1 MKLLGHLYFVSIF
14 TSIYVYSYEAI
25 DMKAFQWFSLSII
38 NVVFLLIFLV
48 KSPRVDIIK
57 EISSNIFLKYF
68 SLFFLAASISTLV
81 ALNKIESLVRLTDFF
96 TILITIAL
104 GTFILNKRYIKVNFL
119 ITLFTLSLILDVI
132 SCLNLYRILTLDS
145 DYNYNLANEIRGFY
159 GNKNIT
165 AAALAFKIPFAL
177 QLFFKKKKFYIKFL
191 LLTLISLAFLVI
203 FLLTARA
210 AFVSITLCGI
220 FLTVISAIGY
230 FLHKNF
236 HYLKPL
242 AYIGPL
248 ILALSFFNLVEGND
262 ESLNIQ
268 SRVEL
273 IAEGD
278 ESISQRTRFYFHAIK
293 QFSLTPFLGVGVG
306 NWKIESIKFDSE
318 NIYSYVVPYFAHN
331 DFLEILAET
340 GIIGFI
346 PYFLFIFYIFKITY
360 HNFKD
365 YLHNGKYFQHLLMA
379 LPLIV
384 YFIDMNLNF
393 PLDRPSMQVF
403 LITYIIIL
411 QLDQKNEIRVEKP

>member
-1 MKLLGHLYFVSIF
+1 
-14 TSIYVYSYEAI
+14 
-25 DMKAFQWFSLSII
+25 
-38 NVVFLLIFLV
+38 
-48 KSPRVDIIK
+48 
-57 EISSNIFLKYF
+57 
-68 SLFFLAASISTLV
+68 LAASLSTLV

-96 TILITIAL
+96 TILMTLAI
-104 GTFILNKRYIKVNFL
+104 GTFILNKKYIKVNFL
-119 ITLFTLSLILDVI
+119 ITLFTLSLILDVL
-132 SCLNLYRILTLDS
+132 SCLNLYRILSVNL
-145 DYNYNLANEIRGFY
+145 DYNYNLSNELRGFY

-165 AAALAFKIPFAL
+165 AAAVAFKIPFAL
-177 QLFFKKKKFYIKFL
+177 QLFFNKKKFYIKAL
-191 LLTLISLAFLVI
+191 LLTLISLAFFVI

-210 AFVSITLCGI
+210 VFVSITLCGL
-220 FLTVISAIGY
+220 FLTIFIAIGY

-248 ILALSFFNLVEGND
+248 ILALSIFNLVEGND

-268 SRVEL
+268 NRVDL
-273 IAEGD
+273 ITEGD
-278 ESISQRTRFYFHAIK
+278 ESISQRTRFYVHAIE

-306 NWKIESIKFDSE
+306 NWKIESIKFDAE

-365 YLHNGKYFQHLLMA
+365 YLHDGKHFQYLLMT

-411 QLDQKNEIRVEKP
+411 QLYQKNEIRVEKS

>member
-1 MKLLGHLYFVSIF
+1 MKILAHLYFISIF
-14 TSIYVYSYEAI
+14 TSLYFYGFEAI
-25 DMKAFQWFSLSII
+25 DMKAPQWFSLSIT
-38 NVVFLLIFLV
+38 NWVFLLIFLI
-48 KSPRVDIIK
+48 KSPKVDIIK
-57 EISSNIFLKYF
+57 EISSNLFLKYY
-68 SLFFLAASISTLV
+68 SLFFMAASISTLV
-81 ALNKIESLVRLTDFF
+81 ALNKIESIVRLTDFF

-104 GTFILNKRYIKVNFL
+104 STFILSKKYIKLNFL
-119 ITLFTLSLILDVI
+119 ITLFTISLILDVLA
-132 SCLNLYRILTLDS
+132 CLNLYRILIANS

-159 GNKNIT
+159 ANKNIT

-177 QLFFKKKKFYIKFL
+177 QLFFNKKKFYIKFL
-191 LLTLISLAFLVI
+191 LLILILLAFFVI

-210 AFVSITLCGI
+210 VFVSITLCGI
-220 FLTVISAIGY
+220 FLLLSSALGY
-230 FLHKNF
+230 LLHKNF

-242 AYIGPL
+242 AYIAPL
-248 ILALSFFNLVEGND
+248 LLALTFFNLVEGND

-268 SRVEL
+268 NRVDL
-273 IAEGD
+273 IVEGD
-278 ESISQRTRFYFHAIK
+278 ESISQRTRFYSHAIK

-306 NWKIESIKFDSE
+306 NWKIESIKYDSE
-318 NIYSYVVPYFAHN
+318 NIYSYVVPYFVHN

-346 PYFLFIFYIFKITY
+346 PYFLFILYIFKIIY
-360 HNFKD
+360 FNFKN
-365 YLHNGKYFQHLLMA
+365 YLHNGKHFQHLLMV

-411 QLDQKNEIRVEKP
+411 QLDQKN

>member
-1 MKLLGHLYFVSIF
+1 
-14 TSIYVYSYEAI
+14 
-25 DMKAFQWFSLSII
+25 MKAPQWFSLSII
-38 NVVFLLIFLV
+38 NAFFLLIFLI
-48 KSPRVDIIK
+48 KSPKVDIIK
-57 EISSNIFLKYF
+57 EISSNLFLKYF
-68 SLFFLAASISTLV
+68 SLFFLAASVSTLV
-81 ALNKIESLVRLTDFF
+81 ALNKVESLVRLTDFF

-104 GTFILNKRYIKVNFL
+104 STVILNKKYINSNFL
-119 ITLFTLSLILDVI
+119 ITLFTISLILDVLG
-132 SCLNLYRILTLDS
+132 SLNLYRILSANS

-159 GNKNIT
+159 ANKNIT
-165 AAALAFKIPFAL
+165 AAALAFKIPFVL
-177 QLFFKKKKFYIKFL
+177 QLFFNKKRFYIKFL
-191 LLTLISLAFLVI
+191 LLTLISIAFFLI

-220 FLTVISAIGY
+220 FLLVFSSLGY
-230 FLHKNF
+230 FLHKNS

-242 AYIGPL
+242 AYIVPL
-248 ILALSFFNLVEGND
+248 LLALTFFNLVEGND

-268 SRVEL
+268 NRVDL
-273 IAEGD
+273 IVEGD
-278 ESISQRTRFYFHAIK
+278 ESISQRIRFYSHAIK

-306 NWKIESIKFDSE
+306 NWKIESIKYDSE

-346 PYFLFIFYIFKITY
+346 PYLLFILYIFKIIY
-360 HNFKD
+360 LNFKD
-365 YLHNGKYFQHLLMA
+365 YLDNGKHFQHLLMV

-411 QLDQKNEIRVEKP
+411 QLDQKNETRAEKS

>member
-1 MKLLGHLYFVSIF
+1 MKILAHLYFVSIF
-14 TSIYVYSYEAI
+14 TSIYFFDFGAI
-25 DMKAFQWFSLSII
+25 DMKAPQWFSLSII
-38 NVVFLLIFLV
+38 NGIFLLIFLI
-48 KSPRVDIIK
+48 KSPKVDIIK
-57 EISSNIFLKYF
+57 EISSNLFLKYF

-96 TILITIAL
+96 TILITIIL
-104 GTFILNKRYIKVNFL
+104 STFILSKKYIKVNFL
-119 ITLFTLSLILDVI
+119 IVLFTISLILDVFA
-132 SCLNLYRILTLDS
+132 CLNLYRILTANS

-177 QLFFKKKKFYIKFL
+177 QLFFNKKKFYIKFL
-191 LLTLISLAFLVI
+191 LLILILLAFFVI

-210 AFVSITLCGI
+210 VFVSIALCGI
-220 FLTVISAIGY
+220 FLLVSSAIGY

-242 AYIGPL
+242 AYIAPL
-248 ILALSFFNLVEGND
+248 LLALTFFNLVEGND

-268 SRVEL
+268 NRVDL
-273 IAEGD
+273 IVEGD
-278 ESISQRTRFYFHAIK
+278 ESISQRVRFYSHAIK

-306 NWKIESIKFDSE
+306 NWKIESIKYDSE

-346 PYFLFIFYIFKITY
+346 PYFLFILYIFKISY
-360 HNFKD
+360 LNFKD
-365 YLHNGKYFQHLLMA
+365 YLNNGEHFQHLLMV

-411 QLDQKNEIRVEKP
+411 QLDQKNEARVEKR